1 MAGQSKRTKAPAP
14 MEFPRP
20 TAAQIA
26 PPPTA
31 HMVPPPPMFV
41 PGAWLPPRP
50 PQSMADSS
58 PPCWIAG
65 VQPPS
70 TAGSKT
76 QVPMW
81 TEPMAENLED
91 NDLQAWGF
99 DSHPHGGFLNLIN
112 NTSSHAKAR
121 NNWSSLQ
128 PINGSNENS
137 GGDCTRTEKRLT
149 WTKQEDLRLV
159 SAWLQNSN
167 DPIQSNYRKNDQYW
181 KDVAAVYN
189 STTPKNRERQ
199 VKQVKDRFAKI
210 KKKVAWFCGSYREAE
225 ALYASG
231 ENDAD
236 LKKRA
241 IQTYEEDHKDD
252 GPFMFEHCWEVLKKQ
267 PKWDAYL
274 ERLEDLESG
283 KRKFVVDDEVGKHF
297 TLDDVQDERPP
308 GGKQAKGKPK
318 RKRNDESCIIDLE
331 DELSKFV
338 EAQTAANEGRKEM
351 LETQRRVSSEN
362 LEARK
367 LACLAAKDHKESVM
381 LETYRSLMMQ
391 DTTGMSE
398 DVRSEHVLALKCF
411 REKLFGKTD

>member
-1 MAGQSKRTKAPAP
+1 MAGQPKRTKAPAP

-20 TAAQIA
+20 TAAQLV
-26 PPPTA
+26 PPPTT
-31 HMVPPPPMFV
+31 HMVPLPPMFV
-41 PGAWLPPRP
+41 PSVWLHPRP

-70 TAGSKT
+70 MAGSKT
-76 QVPMW
+76 QVPVW
-81 TEPMAENLED
+81 TEPMAKNLDD

-128 PINGSNENS
+128 PINGSYENS
-137 GGDCTRTEKRLT
+137 GGDSTRTEKHLT
-149 WTKQEDLRLV
+149 WTKQEDLRL
-159 SAWLQNSN
+159 
-167 DPIQSNYRKNDQYW
+167 

-210 KKKVAWFCGSYREAE
+210 KK

-231 ENDAD
+231 ENYAD

-252 GPFMFEHCWEVLKKQ
+252 GPFMFEHCLEVLKKQ

-283 KRKFVVDDEVGKHF
+283 KRKFAVDDEVGKHF
-297 TLDDVQDERPP
+297 TLDDVQDERTP

-318 RKRNDESCIIDLE
+318 RKRNDEGLCYDVVIAAGANW
-331 DELSKFV
+331 F
-338 EAQTAANEGRKEM
+338 EA
-351 LETQRRVSSEN
+351 SF
-362 LEARK
+362 
-367 LACLAAKDHKESVM
+367 
-381 LETYRSLMMQ
+381 YQ
-391 DTTGMSE
+391 DQ
-398 DVRSEHVLALKCF
+398 
-411 REKLFGKTD
+411 